1 MFSKWKNM
9 SLKAARAQLLFNDWN
24 QLKNIVVLDTETT
37 GIKNAEICEV
47 AVLDLQGNILFE
59 SLVKPASPIP
69 LKAQNIH
76 GITDSMV
83 DNSPNWI
90 EVWDK
95 LYPLIKTKIVLIYN
109 DEFDKRLMIESFKPY
124 EKEASTKTKMR
135 QVNKLN
141 TQCVM
146 RAYSNLVDSSKW
158 VKLTVACGHPTDHR
172 AIGDCHATIEVV
184 RNNLR
189 SDFSVQDF
197 HYLKWLSEIQETNN
211 KISTISQQLK
221 LLTEEQVSLLQK
233 QQSLIEQMTTGDFNQ
248 ETEIAATKKD
258 DPI

>member
-24 QLKNIVVLDTETT
+24 QQEDIVVLDTETT

-59 SLVKPASPIP
+59 SLVKPANPIP
-69 LKAQNIH
+69 LEAQNIH
-76 GITDSMV
+76 GITNSMV
-83 DNSPNWI
+83 DSSPNWI

-95 LYPLIKTKIVLIYN
+95 LYPLIKAKIVLIYN

-124 EKEASTKTKMR
+124 EKEADTKTKMR
-135 QVNKLN
+135 QVKKLN

-146 RAYSNLVDSSKW
+146 RTYSDLVNSSKW
-158 VKLTVACGHPTDHR
+158 VKLTVACGHSTDHR

-197 HYLKWLSEIQETNN
+197 HYLKWLSEIQEINN
-211 KISTISQQLK
+211 KISTLSQQLK
-221 LLTEEQVSLLQK
+221 LLAEEQASLLQK
-233 QQSLIEQMTTGDFNQ
+233 QQSLMDQMATGDFHE
-248 ETEIAATKKD
+248 ETEVAVTKKD
-258 DPI
+258 GFL